1 MDKFIKHFIR
11 EPDGA
16 WMCVSLALWQGPPV
30 VVATPRARF
39 TLGTMIAGTDPAQ
52 LLEDQYVRQGRRI

>member
-16 WMCVSLALWQGPPV
+16 WMCVSHGLWAGPPLIV
-30 VVATPRARF
+30 VTPRARF
-39 TLGTMIAGTDPAQ
+39 TPGTFIGDTEPAQ
-52 LLEDQYVRQGRRI
+52 LLEDQYHKQGRRI

>member
-11 EPDGA
+11 EPDGS

-39 TLGTMIAGTDPAQ
+39 TLGTMIAGTEPAQ
-52 LLEDQYVRQGRRI
+52 LLEDQYLKQGCRI

>member
-16 WMCVSLALWQGPPV
+16 WMCVRPGFWDGPPFIAV
-30 VVATPRARF
+30 TPRARF
-39 TLGTMIAGTDPAQ
+39 TPGTIIADAEPAQ
-52 LLEDQYVRQGRRI
+52 LLEDQYQKQGRKI

>member
-11 EPDGA
+11 EPDGS
-16 WMCVSLALWQGPPV
+16 WMCVSTALWVGPPV

-39 TLGTMIAGTDPAQ
+39 TPGTMIAGTEPAR
-52 LLEDQYVRQGRRI
+52 LLEDQYQKQGRRI